1 LKGLDLQLRTQSEQ
15 DQQRLTCLQYNL
27 FFNAI
32 VIFIGLTPET
42 MNWFLISK
50 FWPSL
55 GQTDAFYK
63 FVAKYEQ
70 KYRFVFFT
78 CSYDENG
85 LNITTLVNLKTLYSQ
100 TCV

>member
-1 LKGLDLQLRTQSEQ
+1 M
-15 DQQRLTCLQYNL
+15 
-27 FFNAI
+27 
-32 VIFIGLTPET
+32 VIFIGLAPEI

-70 KYRFVFFT
+70 KYIFVLILA
-78 CSYDENG
+78 SYDENG
-85 LNITTLVNLKTLYSQ
+85 LNITILVNLKTLYN
-100 TCV
+100 